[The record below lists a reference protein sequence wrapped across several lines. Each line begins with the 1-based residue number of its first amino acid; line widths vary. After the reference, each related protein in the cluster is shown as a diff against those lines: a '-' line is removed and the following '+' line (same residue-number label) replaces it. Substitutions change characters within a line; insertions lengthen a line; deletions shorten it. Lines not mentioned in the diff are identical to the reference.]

1 MYKALD
7 TLMLYLVDVNVKY
20 YLILIHKQRGKCIK
34 SKELM
39 LSIYDKKNELIH

>member
-1 MYKALD
+1 MYQAVD
-7 TLMLYLVDVNVKY
+7 IVTLYLVDVNVKY

-39 LSIYDKKNELIH
+39 LSIYDK